1 MCWFVWSADVWLVQ
15 RPMTKV
21 VSVCRGYKLC
31 KRKFLNDPSRRD
43 LQLSRC
49 AYIDNTMF
57 DCEPASPATMHS
69 SSHQQ
74 QGGAEAHDPQWP
86 HADAVNSQQ
95 RTMEHTD
102 HADTSPLSP
111 IASERTANSAEE
123 GSVEDK
129 ASGAVTPVVT
139 PVMTY
144 QTGQPPSPNLPRL
157 TRNSLPPL
165 ERRDRSDS
173 SCSCDSTHTPLPEPE
188 VVSRHRERFRQK
200 RPTGAQF
207 TTGY

>member
-1 MCWFVWSADVWLVQ
+1 
-15 RPMTKV
+15 
-21 VSVCRGYKLC
+21 
-31 KRKFLNDPSRRD
+31 
-43 LQLSRC
+43 
-49 AYIDNTMF
+49 MF
-57 DCEPASPATMHS
+57 DCEPASPAPMSS

-74 QGGAEAHDPQWP
+74 QPGGAEAHAPQWSQ
-86 HADAVNSQQ
+86 ADAVNSQH

-144 QTGQPPSPNLPRL
+144 QTGPPPSPNRL

-207 TTGY
+207 TSGY